1 MRQLF
6 PDAVD
11 DVDPDGVYADLPA
24 ADGRPSVRLNMIA
37 SVDGA
42 ITLNG
47 LSGGL
52 GSPADRRVFATLRSL
67 ADVVLVAAGTMR
79 AEHYG
84 PSTKPIAV
92 VTHTAQLDWQ
102 SPFFSEQKARP
113 IVLTGDD
120 APAENLARAREVA
133 DVAIA
138 GSSGVE
144 LPRAIDELGRRG
156 YQHVLA
162 EGGPSLN
169 GELVAAGLLD
179 ELCLTFSPK
188 LAGGDGKRI
197 VEMPALPSPREM
209 SLRSVLEE
217 DGFLFL
223 RYRSAAPAATSPS
236 SPAT

>member
-6 PDAVD
+6 PAAVD
-11 DVDPDGVYADLPA
+11 DVDPADVYVDRPV
-24 ADGRPSVRLNMIA
+24 ADGRPSVRLNMIS

-47 LSGGL
+47 VSGGL
-52 GSPADRRVFATLRSL
+52 GSPADKRVFATLRSL

-84 PSTKPIAV
+84 PSMTPIAV
-92 VTHTAQLDWQ
+92 VTHGANLDWE
-102 SPFFSEQKARP
+102 SPFFAEQMARP
-113 IVLTGDD
+113 IVLAGDD
-120 APAENLARAREVA
+120 APAGNLARAREVA
-133 DVAIA
+133 DVVIA
-138 GSSGVE
+138 GTAGVD
-144 LPRAIDELGRRG
+144 LPRAVDELGRRG

-169 GELVAAGLLD
+169 GELVASGLLD

-197 VEMPALPSPREM
+197 MEMPALPSPHEM
-209 SLRSVLEE
+209 SLHSVLEE

-223 RYRSAAPAATSPS
+223 RYRSAATTPLS
-236 SPAT
+236 